1 VLLNLIPIGKK
12 NAIKRAKLRKL
23 CKMDDGAMRS
33 EISKIRKSK
42 RADHTIINDQDGVGY
57 YRPIFPDDY
66 DKVLRFIKQEES
78 RAKSIRDSLK
88 SARAFLK
95 AVEKQNSGQMKFD

>member
-1 VLLNLIPIGKK
+1 MLLDLIPKGKK
-12 NAIKRAKLRKL
+12 NAVKRSKLRIL

-33 EISKIRKSK
+33 EISKIRKSN
-42 RADHTIINDQDGVGY
+42 RADHVIINDQDGVGY

-66 DKVLRFIKQEES
+66 EKVKRFIQQEES

-88 SARAFLK
+88 SARAFLRK
-95 AVEKQNSGQMKFD
+95 VEQQNQIKIE